1 MGVNEVTPHWPGAP
15 LRHHV
20 SGGIFAHYCPDLD
33 IHGSF
38 LGWLGFTG
46 GASSITNIT
55 HLLEALKYVVEY
67 PGSSSIL
74 LNRTYNY
81 NQSYGYRMVTL
92 EVIAYKIFTLVIE
105 HLPSACRYATLCR
118 SFISSSRCASRCRR
132 ISPAP

>member
-1 MGVNEVTPHWPGAP
+1 MKLLHTGPGPP

-20 SGGIFAHYCPDLD
+20 SGGIFARYCLDLD

-46 GASSITNIT
+46 DASSITNIT

-74 LNRTYNY
+74 LNRTTTITK
-81 NQSYGYRMVTL
+81 VTG
-92 EVIAYKIFTLVIE
+92 IAW
-105 HLPSACRYATLCR
+105 SRWG
-118 SFISSSRCASRCRR
+118 SSRIKYLRW
-132 ISPAP
+132 